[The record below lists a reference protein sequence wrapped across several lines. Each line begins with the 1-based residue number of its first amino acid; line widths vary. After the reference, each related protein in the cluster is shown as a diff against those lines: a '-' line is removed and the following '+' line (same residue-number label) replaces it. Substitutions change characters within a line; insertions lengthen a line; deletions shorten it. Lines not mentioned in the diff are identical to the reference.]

1 MRGHTEAVRRT
12 RRIHPSEGLVL
23 SPELIQEFLDSLA
36 SSGCMTETLTS
47 YRRRL
52 EQLRRYLPEDKR
64 ILTGTFEAWRDSM
77 IEQGYSN
84 STVNICTSAANG
96 LVSYCGHRELQIE
109 RQLKREHGIQPELT
123 RSEYLRLLSTARALG
138 KEREYLIIKVLG
150 STGVN
155 LRDLPRVTVE
165 TAQAGTTVLSGSPL
179 YIPKC
184 LRMELLDYAKRQGIS
199 SGPIFVTKT
208 GNAIQRTNVTKLI
221 QGLCQDA
228 RVDEKKA
235 TPRCLKKLYQATQVD
250 IRANLSLLMEQ
261 TYDRLLET
269 EQFAIGW
276 KQEEVIRG

>member
-1 MRGHTEAVRRT
+1 MIGHTEAIRRT

-36 SSGCMTETLTS
+36 GSGCTAETLTS

-52 EQLRRYLPEDKR
+52 EQLRHYLPEDKR
-64 ILTGTFEAWRDSM
+64 ILTGTLEAWRNSM
-77 IEQGYSN
+77 MEQGYSN
-84 STVNICTSAANG
+84 STINTCTSAANG

-109 RQLKREHGIQPELT
+109 KQLKREHGIQPELT

-150 STGVN
+150 ATGVN
-155 LRDLPRVTVE
+155 LRDLPRLTVE

-184 LRMELLDYAKRQGIS
+184 LRTELLDYAKRQGIP

>member
-1 MRGHTEAVRRT
+1 MIGHTEAVRRT

-64 ILTGTFEAWRDSM
+64 ILTGTLEAWRDSM

-155 LRDLPRVTVE
+155 LLDLPRLTVE
-165 TAQAGTTVLSGSPL
+165 TAQAGTTVLSGAL
-179 YIPKC
+179 LVIPKC

-208 GNAIQRTNVTKLI
+208 GNVIQRTNVTKLI

-235 TPRCLKKLYQATQVD
+235 TPRCLKKLYQATQAS
-250 IRANLSLLMEQ
+250 IQANLSLLMEQ

-269 EQFAIGW
+269 EQLVIGW
-276 KQEEVIRG
+276 EPEEMSKR

>member
-36 SSGCMTETLTS
+36 GSGCMAETLTS

-64 ILTGTFEAWRDSM
+64 ILTGTLEAWRNSM

-109 RQLKREHGIQPELT
+109 KQLKREHGIQPELT

-155 LRDLPRVTVE
+155 LLDLPRLTVE
-165 TAQAGTTVLSGSPL
+165 TAQSGTTVLSGAL
-179 YIPKC
+179 LVIPKC
-184 LRMELLDYAKRQGIS
+184 LCMELLDYAKRQGIS

-208 GNAIQRTNVTKLI
+208 GNVIQRTNVTKLI

-235 TPRCLKKLYQATQVD
+235 NPRCLKKLYQATQAG

-269 EQFAIGW
+269 EQLAIGW
-276 KQEEVIRG
+276 DPEEMSKR